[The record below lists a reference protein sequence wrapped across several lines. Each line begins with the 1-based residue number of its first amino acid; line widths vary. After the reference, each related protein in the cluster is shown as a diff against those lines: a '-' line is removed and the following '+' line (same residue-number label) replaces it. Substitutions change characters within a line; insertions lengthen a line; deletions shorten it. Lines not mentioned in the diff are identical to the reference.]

1 LALSPASHVHQQ
13 VKAEQF
19 MPETPE
25 TKIIRDTD
33 MDALNLVAKIIMAA
47 KHGALA
53 AFEKNGRFPHI
64 SRIQISTSDDGQLIT
79 LVSDLAPH
87 TACMRD
93 DPHCALLIGETG
105 KGDPLAHPRMSLD
118 VIATQVSRDSAEF
131 NAIRASHLAR
141 HPKAKL
147 YVDFPDFSFFKL
159 APQKASLNGGF
170 GKAYNLTEEELI
182 AAITSDQD

>member
-1 LALSPASHVHQQ
+1 MS
-13 VKAEQF
+13 
-19 MPETPE
+19 ETAQ

-33 MDALNLVAKIIMAA
+33 MEALNLVAKIIMAA

-64 SRIQISTSDDGQLIT
+64 SRIQLSTNEEGQLIT

-93 DPHCALLIGETG
+93 NPHCALLIGETG

-118 VIATQVSRDSAEF
+118 VIASQVPNDSAEY
-131 NAIRASHLAR
+131 NTIRESHLAQ

-147 YVDFPDFSFFKL
+147 YADFADFSFFKL

-170 GKAYNLTEEELI
+170 GKAYNLTEAELI